1 MANKRKPESITVPD
15 GGIGTI
21 KDRLMNQWGIL
32 KPSRYEFQIS
42 GVPNEVAL
50 RLNMSCE
57 SIKLPGRGVSTEP
70 AKVYG
75 PTREMPYDKLY
86 VKEMDAIFRVG
97 VDMLER
103 SFFEN
108 WLGEI
113 VSIHSHDF
121 KYYGTN
127 NSGYAK
133 TIKINQ
139 LDEQDNVVYQVE
151 LREAYPK
158 NVQEIELGDAK
169 VDEYS
174 KQTVQFAYRDYKV
187 LYSKNY

>member
-1 MANKRKPESITVPD
+1 MKNKRKPESITVPD
-15 GGIGTI
+15 AGIGTL
-21 KDRLMNQWGIL
+21 KDRLLNQWGIL

-57 SIKLPGRGVSTEP
+57 TINLPGRGVSTNP
-70 AKVYG
+70 VRVYG

-86 VKEMDAIFRVG
+86 VKEMNAIFRVG
-97 VDMLER
+97 TDMLER

-113 VSIHSHDF
+113 VSDNSHDF

-127 NSGYAK
+127 NNGYAK
-133 TIKINQ
+133 TIQINQ

-158 NVQEIELGDAK
+158 NVQEVELGDAK
-169 VDEYS
+169 FDEYS
-174 KQTVQFAYRDYKV
+174 KQTVQFVYRDYKV
-187 LYSKNY
+187 LYSKYY

>member
-15 GGIGTI
+15 GGIGSI
-21 KDRLMNQWGIL
+21 KDRLMNTWGIS
-32 KPSRYEFQIS
+32 KANRYEFQIS

-57 SIKLPGRGVSTEP
+57 SIKLPGRGVSTNP
-70 AKVYG
+70 HRVYG
-75 PTREMPYDKLY
+75 PMREMPYDKLY
-86 VKEMDAIFRVG
+86 VKEMEAIFRIG
-97 VDMLER
+97 RDMLER

-108 WLGEI
+108 WLDEI

-151 LREAYPK
+151 LREAFPK
-158 NVQEIELGDAK
+158 NVQEVELGDAK
-169 VDEYS
+169 IDEYS
-174 KQTVQFAYRDYKV
+174 KQTVQFVYRDYKV
-187 LYSKNY
+187 LYSENY